1 MSMRSFNLRG
11 GTAVA
16 LALVVALAT
25 LCVGVATADAAPK
38 LRSIRCASSGC
49 HAVAPKKEVIMKGKG
64 FTKGMQAVFTKAK
77 ACTKESQAACRARR
91 DGFTFQEPASTRVA
105 SGSRIRAR
113 VPSDAI

>member
-49 HAVAPKKEVIMKGKG
+49 HAVAPEKKAIMRGRG
-64 FTKGMQAVFTKAK
+64 FTKGMRAVFG
-77 ACTKESQAACRARR
+77 ARG
-91 DGFTFQEPASTRVA
+91 DGFGFKETASARVA
-105 SGSRIRAR
+105 SASRIRAR